1 MKGAAKTHLYTVL
14 HVVLHRLRVAE
25 LLSITWSRS
34 WDFRRGANERE
45 LTGVRLEGLVRGRD
59 QLATA
64 VPSLRRRRDV
74 GVSLGVEDV

>member
-14 HVVLHRLRVAE
+14 HFVLYRLRVVK

-34 WDFRRGANERE
+34 RDFRRGADERE
-45 LTGVRLEGLVRGRD
+45 LAGVRLEGLVRGRD

-64 VPSLRRRRDV
+64 VPALRRRRNV
-74 GVSLGVEDV
+74 RVSLGVEDV